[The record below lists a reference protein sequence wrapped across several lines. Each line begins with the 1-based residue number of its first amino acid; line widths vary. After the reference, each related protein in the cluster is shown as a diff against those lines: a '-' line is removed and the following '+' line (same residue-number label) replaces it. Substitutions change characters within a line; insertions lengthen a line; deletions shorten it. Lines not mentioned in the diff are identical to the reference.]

1 MKIVVTIKQILDP
14 SGFTVNRKR
23 EKVFVNREEYI
34 VNPADLNA
42 LEMALRVK
50 DHDDETEV
58 VALGLGPPRVDDAL
72 REAMARGA
80 DSAVL
85 VSDPALPAP
94 VAQAQ
99 VADLKIDAHG
109 AARLMAAAV
118 EKIGDVNLVICGTAA
133 LDSGA
138 GELPGRLA
146 EALGWPVLPEVYA
159 IDELGDG
166 VVRASQRTA
175 RLEADLPAL
184 LTVPRDANEPRHIY
198 GARAINAY
206 RQWQVVTWGLD
217 DLGFTPDDLEPLTTV
232 GGRRFPPK
240 RALGT
245 RLEGS
250 IEEAVESVIAQL
262 RAKEL
267 IEG

>member
-14 SGFTVNRKR
+14 SGFTVNRRR
-23 EKVFVNREEYI
+23 ERIFVNREEYI

-42 LEMALRVK
+42 LETALGIK
-50 DHDDETEV
+50 DETEDLEV
-58 VALGLGPPRVDDAL
+58 IVLGLGPARVEDAL

-80 DSAVL
+80 DGGVFI
-85 VSDPALPAP
+85 SDPAL
-94 VAQAQ
+94 
-99 VADLKIDAHG
+99 ADLKTDTAG

-118 EKIGDVNLVICGTAA
+118 EKIGDVRLVVCSAVA

-146 EALGWPVLPEVYA
+146 AALGWPMLNEIHTLEKISRDA
-159 IDELGDG
+159 
-166 VVRASQRTA
+166 VRGSERTH
-175 RLEADLPAL
+175 RFEADLPAV
-184 LTVPRDANEPRHIY
+184 LTVPRDANQPRHIQ
-198 GARAINAY
+198 GARAMTVY
-206 RQWQVVTWGLD
+206 SQGEVLTWGLE
-217 DLGFTPDDLEPLTTV
+217 DLDVTPDDLEPLTSA
-232 GGRRFPPK
+232 GGLRFPPE

-250 IEEAVESVIAQL
+250 LEETVENLVGQL

-267 IEG
+267 I

>member
-23 EKVFVNREEYI
+23 EKIFVNREEYI
-34 VNPADLNA
+34 INPADLNA
-42 LEMALRVK
+42 LEMALQMK
-50 DHDDETEV
+50 DKADGVEV
-58 VALGLGPPRVDDAL
+58 VALGLGSPRVDDAL

-80 DSAVL
+80 DGAVL
-85 VSDPALPAP
+85 ISDPAL
-94 VAQAQ
+94 
-99 VADLKIDAHG
+99 ADLKPDAGG

-118 EKIGDVNLVICGTAA
+118 EKIGDVSLVVCGAVA

-146 EALGWPVLPEVYA
+146 EALGWPMLPEVYS
-159 IDELGDG
+159 IQRIGDG
-166 VVRASQRTA
+166 TIQAAQRARQ
-175 RLEADLPAL
+175 LEADLPAL
-184 LTVPRDANEPRHIY
+184 LTVPRHANRPRYIH

-217 DLGFTPDDLEPLTTV
+217 HLGFTPDDLEPRTSVT
-232 GGRRFPPK
+232 GRRFPPE
-240 RALGT
+240 RTLGT
-245 RLEGS
+245 RLEGP
-250 IEEAVESVIAQL
+250 IEEAVTNLLSQL

-267 IEG
+267 I